1 MPSELLRS
9 PAPEVYDPTTVCAT
23 SSRHERTGEPEGLP
37 AHLKFATSRP
47 DARAHQV
54 AQAAPLHHP
63 PLKPPVEQHEAHDW
77 RLQYMVVAAS

>member
-1 MPSELLRS
+1 MPRRRCVRQV
-9 PAPEVYDPTTVCAT
+9 AAMKG
-23 SSRHERTGEPEGLP
+23 TGEPEGLP
-37 AHLKFATSRP
+37 AHLKFATSKP

-77 RLQYMVVAAS
+77 